1 MGYATPFELH
11 LNKPNFNRM
20 EKTNKIPKISES
32 QKKEQVLRFI
42 QQKREMYATGIYF
55 NAVRGSDGLTAE
67 RAREL
72 ATASVAGADALL
84 EILYPLR
91 TKEGGGE

>member
-1 MGYATPFELH
+1 
-11 LNKPNFNRM
+11 M
-20 EKTNKIPKISES
+20 EKANKLPKLSES
-32 QKKEQVLRFI
+32 KKKEQVLRFI

-72 ATASVAGADALL
+72 AAVAVAGADALL

>member
-1 MGYATPFELH
+1 MGYATPLKSH
-11 LNKPNFNRM
+11 LNKPNFNYM

-55 NAVRGSDGLTAE
+55 NAVRGSDGLTAGQ
-67 RAREL
+67 AREL
-72 ATASVAGADALL
+72 AAAAVAGADALL
-84 EILYPLR
+84 EILYPL
-91 TKEGGGE
+91 KQEGNGEE

>member
-1 MGYATPFELH
+1 
-11 LNKPNFNRM
+11 M
-20 EKTNKIPKISES
+20 EKANKITKISES

-55 NAVRGSDGLTAE
+55 NAARGLDGLTAE

-72 ATASVAGADALL
+72 AAAAVAGADALL
-84 EILYPLR
+84 EILYPL
-91 TKEGGGE
+91 KQEDNGGE

>member
-1 MGYATPFELH
+1 
-11 LNKPNFNRM
+11 M
-20 EKTNKIPKISES
+20 EKTNKILKISES

-55 NAVRGSDGLTAE
+55 NAVRGSDGLTAG

>member
-1 MGYATPFELH
+1 
-11 LNKPNFNRM
+11 M
-20 EKTNKIPKISES
+20 EKTNKIPKISEN
-32 QKKEQVLRFI
+32 QKKEQIMRFI

-55 NAVRGSDGLTAE
+55 NAVRGSDELTAE

-91 TKEGGGE
+91 TKEGDGE

>member
-1 MGYATPFELH
+1 
-11 LNKPNFNRM
+11 M
-20 EKTNKIPKISES
+20 ENTNKIPKISES

-84 EILYPLR
+84 EILYPVR
-91 TKEGGGE
+91 TKEGGAE

>member
-1 MGYATPFELH
+1 M
-11 LNKPNFNRM
+11 K
-20 EKTNKIPKISES
+20 KTDEIPRISES

-72 ATASVAGADALL
+72 AAASVAGADALL
-84 EILYPLR
+84 EILYPVR
-91 TKEGGGE
+91 QEGGGAE

>member
-1 MGYATPFELH
+1 M
-11 LNKPNFNRM
+11 K
-20 EKTNKIPKISES
+20 KTDEIPKISES

-72 ATASVAGADALL
+72 ATAAVAGADALL
-84 EILYPLR
+84 EILYPL
-91 TKEGGGE
+91 KQEGGAE

>member
-1 MGYATPFELH
+1 
-11 LNKPNFNRM
+11 M

-55 NAVRGSDGLTAE
+55 NAVRGSVGLNGE

-72 ATASVAGADALL
+72 AAAAVAGADALL
-84 EILYPLR
+84 EILYPL
-91 TKEGGGE
+91 KQEGNGWE

>member
-1 MGYATPFELH
+1 
-11 LNKPNFNRM
+11 M
-20 EKTNKIPKISES
+20 ENTNKIPKISES

-91 TKEGGGE
+91 TKEGGGAE

>member
-1 MGYATPFELH
+1 
-11 LNKPNFNRM
+11 M
-20 EKTNKIPKISES
+20 EKTSKITKNSES
-32 QKKEQVLRFI
+32 QKKEQVLRCCCM
-42 QQKREMYATGIYF
+42 KREMYATGIYF

-84 EILYPLR
+84 EILYPVR
-91 TKEGGGE
+91 PDSGAE

>member
-1 MGYATPFELH
+1 
-11 LNKPNFNRM
+11 M
-20 EKTNKIPKISES
+20 EKTSKIRKISES

-84 EILYPLR
+84 EILYPVR
-91 TKEGGGE
+91 PDSGAE

>member
-1 MGYATPFELH
+1 
-11 LNKPNFNRM
+11 M
-20 EKTNKIPKISES
+20 EKANRLPRLSES

-42 QQKREMYATGIYF
+42 QQKREMYTTGIYF

-72 ATASVAGADALL
+72 AAASVAGADALL
-84 EILYPLR
+84 EILYPVR
-91 TKEGGGE
+91 QEGVGAE

>member
-1 MGYATPFELH
+1 M
-11 LNKPNFNRM
+11 
-20 EKTNKIPKISES
+20 
-32 QKKEQVLRFI
+32 
-42 QQKREMYATGIYF
+42 KREMYATGIYF

-84 EILYPLR
+84 EILYPVR
-91 TKEGGGE
+91 PDSGAE

>member
-1 MGYATPFELH
+1 MK
-11 LNKPNFNRM
+11 KPM
-20 EKTNKIPKISES
+20 EIPKISES

-72 ATASVAGADALL
+72 AAASVAGADALL
-84 EILYPLR
+84 EILYPVR
-91 TKEGGGE
+91 QEGGGAE

>member
-1 MGYATPFELH
+1 ME
-11 LNKPNFNRM
+11 KPN
-20 EKTNKIPKISES
+20 KLPKLSEN

-67 RAREL
+67 QAREL
-72 ATASVAGADALL
+72 AAAAVAGADALL
-84 EILYPLR
+84 EILYPL
-91 TKEGGGE
+91 KQEGSGGE